1 MHQRL
6 GQSVGPVQQDDD
18 PALSQQA
25 GRLLLDQ
32 PRRPLEVL
40 GRQGV
45 ADRLVHQPLLLVPPA
60 GPAVQLRDAARLL
73 RFQTTAQA
81 LREQVVVAIP
91 APLLVERRHEQVG
104 AFHPH
109 QDRGAVAVAR

>member
-1 MHQRL
+1 M
-6 GQSVGPVQQDDD
+6 
-18 PALSQQA
+18 
-25 GRLLLDQ
+25 LLDQ
-32 PRRPLEVL
+32 PRRRLEVL

-45 ADRLVHQPLLLVPPA
+45 ADRLVHQPLLLVPLA
-60 GPAVQLRDAARLL
+60 GPAVQLRDAVGLL

-109 QDRGAVAVAR
+109 QDRRRCRCAR